1 MKSKKEVV
9 SIPVQLLSFF
19 ESVLRL
25 KSVKRAGWV
34 SKAGISSAESVSDH
48 TYSMCA
54 MGMIL
59 SDMLGLDTE
68 RVMKMIIIH
77 DLAESIIGDYMPNEI
92 TREKKRLEERKAM
105 CCILYQVPSVARSSY
120 EMIWQEY
127 QANKTRAAKFVHKL
141 DKLEMSIQSI
151 QYINQGYS
159 SKVLLQFF
167 ASARRSLGKF
177 DIDNKNLGS
186 DIMVGILHDLEV
198 NIIKQKGYEKNVPP
212 SEIRVND

>member
-1 MKSKKEVV
+1 
-9 SIPVQLLSFF
+9 
-19 ESVLRL
+19 
-25 KSVKRAGWV
+25 
-34 SKAGISSAESVSDH
+34 
-48 TYSMCA
+48 
-54 MGMIL
+54 
-59 SDMLGLDTE
+59 MLGLDTE

-92 TREKKRLEERKAM
+92 TREKKRLEEGKAM
-105 CCILYQVPSVARSSY
+105 SCILYQVPSVVRSSY

-141 DKLEMSIQSI
+141 DKLEMAIQSI

-167 ASARRSLGKF
+167 ASARRSLDKF

-186 DIMVGILHDLEV
+186 DVMLGILHDLEV
-198 NIIKQKGYEKNVPP
+198 NIIKQKGYEKNVP
-212 SEIRVND
+212 R

>member
-34 SKAGISSAESVSDH
+34 SKAGISNAESVSDH

-92 TREKKRLEERKAM
+92 TREKKRLEEGKAM
-105 CCILYQVPSVARSSY
+105 SCILYQVPSVARSSY

-141 DKLEMSIQSI
+141 DKLEMAIQSI

-167 ASARRSLGKF
+167 ASARRSLDKF
-177 DIDNKNLGS
+177 DIDNKNLGG
-186 DIMVGILHDLEV
+186 DIMLGILYDLEV
-198 NIIKQKGYEKNVPP
+198 NIIKQKGYEKNVP
-212 SEIRVND
+212 R

>member
-1 MKSKKEVV
+1 MERKKEAT
-9 SIPVQLLSFF
+9 STPVQLLSFF
-19 ESVLRL
+19 ESVVRL

-34 SKAGISSAESVSDH
+34 LKAGISNPESVSDH

-54 MGMIL
+54 IGMIL

-92 TREKKRLEERKAM
+92 TREKKRSEERKAM
-105 CCILYQVPSVARSSY
+105 SCILYQVPSVARSSY

-141 DKLEMSIQSI
+141 DKLEMAIQSI
-151 QYINQGYS
+151 RYINQGYS
-159 SKVLLQFF
+159 SKALLQFF
-167 ASARRSLGKF
+167 ASARRSLDKF
-177 DIDNKNLGS
+177 DIDNKNLGG
-186 DIMVGILHDLEV
+186 DIMLGILHDLEV
-198 NIIKQKGYEKNVPP
+198 NIIKQKGYEKNVP
-212 SEIRVND
+212 R

>member
-34 SKAGISSAESVSDH
+34 SKAGISNAESVSDH

-92 TREKKRLEERKAM
+92 TREKKRLEEGKAM
-105 CCILYQVPSVARSSY
+105 SCILYQVPSVARSSY

-141 DKLEMSIQSI
+141 DKLEMAIQSI
-151 QYINQGYS
+151 RYINQGYS

-167 ASARRSLGKF
+167 ASARRSLDKF

-186 DIMVGILHDLEV
+186 DVMLGILHDLEV
-198 NIIKQKGYEKNVPP
+198 NIIKQKGYEKNVP
-212 SEIRVND
+212 R

>member
-34 SKAGISSAESVSDH
+34 SKAGISNAESVSDH

-92 TREKKRLEERKAM
+92 TREKKRLEEGKAM
-105 CCILYQVPSVARSSY
+105 SCILYQVPSVVRSSY

-141 DKLEMSIQSI
+141 DKLEMAVQSM
-151 QYINQGYS
+151 QYMNQGYS

-198 NIIKQKGYEKNVPP
+198 NIIKQKGYEKNVP
-212 SEIRVND
+212 R

>member
-34 SKAGISSAESVSDH
+34 SKAGISNAESVSDH

-77 DLAESIIGDYMPNEI
+77 DLSESIIGDYMPNEI
-92 TREKKRLEERKAM
+92 TREKKRLEEGKAM
-105 CCILYQVPSVARSSY
+105 SCILYQLPSVARSSY

-141 DKLEMSIQSI
+141 DKLEMAVQSI
-151 QYINQGYS
+151 QYMNQGYS

-167 ASARRSLGKF
+167 ASARSSLGKF

-198 NIIKQKGYEKNVPP
+198 NIIKQKGYEKNVP
-212 SEIRVND
+212 R

>member
-34 SKAGISSAESVSDH
+34 SKAGISNAESVSDH

-92 TREKKRLEERKAM
+92 TREKKRLEEGKAM
-105 CCILYQVPSVARSSY
+105 SCILYQVPSVARSSY

-141 DKLEMSIQSI
+141 DKLEMAIQSI

-167 ASARRSLGKF
+167 ASARRSLDKF

-186 DIMVGILHDLEV
+186 DVMLGILHDLEV
-198 NIIKQKGYEKNVPP
+198 NIIKQKGYEKNVP
-212 SEIRVND
+212 R

>member
-34 SKAGISSAESVSDH
+34 SKAGISNAESVSDH

-92 TREKKRLEERKAM
+92 TREKKRLEEGKAM
-105 CCILYQVPSVARSSY
+105 SCILYQLPSVARSSY

-141 DKLEMSIQSI
+141 DKLEMAVQSI
-151 QYINQGYS
+151 QYMNQGYS

-198 NIIKQKGYEKNVPP
+198 NIIKQKGYEKNVP
-212 SEIRVND
+212 R

>member
-34 SKAGISSAESVSDH
+34 SKAGISNAESVSDH

-105 CCILYQVPSVARSSY
+105 SCILYQVPSVARSSY

-141 DKLEMSIQSI
+141 DKLEMAIQSI

-198 NIIKQKGYEKNVPP
+198 NIIKQKGYEKNVP
-212 SEIRVND
+212 R

>member
-9 SIPVQLLSFF
+9 NIPVQLLSFF

-34 SKAGISSAESVSDH
+34 SKAGISNAESVSDH

-68 RVMKMIIIH
+68 KVMKMIIIH

-92 TREKKRLEERKAM
+92 TREKKRLEEGKAM
-105 CCILYQVPSVARSSY
+105 SSILYQVPSVARSSY

-141 DKLEMSIQSI
+141 DKLEMAIQSI

-177 DIDNKNLGS
+177 NIDNKNLGS

-198 NIIKQKGYEKNVPP
+198 NIIKQKGYEKNVP
-212 SEIRVND
+212 

>member
-34 SKAGISSAESVSDH
+34 SKAGISNAESVSDH

-92 TREKKRLEERKAM
+92 TREKKRLEEGKAM
-105 CCILYQVPSVARSSY
+105 SCILYQVPSVARSSY

-127 QANKTRAAKFVHKL
+127 QANKTLAAKFVHKL
-141 DKLEMSIQSI
+141 DKLEMAVQSI
-151 QYINQGYS
+151 QYMNQGYS

-167 ASARRSLGKF
+167 ASAKRSLGKF

-186 DIMVGILHDLEV
+186 DIMVGILQDLEV
-198 NIIKQKGYEKNVPP
+198 NIIKQKGYEKNVP
-212 SEIRVND
+212 R

>member
-34 SKAGISSAESVSDH
+34 SKAGISNAESVSDH

-92 TREKKRLEERKAM
+92 TREKKRLEEGKAM
-105 CCILYQVPSVARSSY
+105 SCILYQVPSVVRSSY

-141 DKLEMSIQSI
+141 DKLEMAIQSI
-151 QYINQGYS
+151 QYINQGYP

-198 NIIKQKGYEKNVPP
+198 NIIKQKGYEKNVP
-212 SEIRVND
+212 R